1 MGSEEKANP
10 FSRASVDR
18 RPDGVY
24 DNRGRRLQ
32 PGDEVMLVTGFPQFF
47 RVIDVRPAL
56 DPGTPPGT
64 YHIEFAC
71 ASHFFAPKGI
81 PQGEFIRVRSAEEA
95 GPMNFVKA
103 PEMRVDQDV
112 RLSVPGPEGSDP
124 EEVKKVVID

>member
-1 MGSEEKANP
+1 MSESKANP
-10 FSRASVDR
+10 FSRANVAQ

-24 DNRGRRLQ
+24 DSRGRRLAA
-32 PGDEVMLVTGFPQFF
+32 GDEVMLVTVFPQFF
-47 RVIDVRPAL
+47 RVIDIRPAL

-81 PQGEFIRVRSAEEA
+81 PQGEFIRVRSADEA

-103 PEMRVDQDV
+103 PDMTVEKDV
-112 RLSVPGPEGSDP
+112 RLSDP
-124 EEVKKVVID
+124 EEPEDDRKVSLT